1 MSKKNIALLGA
12 TLVSVIY
19 GLTFTIAKDVMPQY
33 IDAYGFILLRV
44 GGTTLLFWLF
54 WFFMPKEK
62 IALND
67 FPRIIAAAFFGV
79 AFNMLT
85 FFKGLSLTSP
95 ISAAV
100 IMVSTPMIVLVLSA
114 IIMKEPMKK
123 RMVSGIILG
132 LIGTAFLI
140 LYGKSIGSTT
150 HGGFGNF
157 LVLVNAISY
166 GFYLIIVKKLME
178 KYNAFTFV
186 KWIYSFGLIM
196 VLPFGWSQLTTAQWI
211 LIPTLIYWKIGFVVV
226 VSTFLTYLLNLL
238 TMKEL
243 KPTTVAVFIYLQP
256 LFATIFA
263 ISLGKDKLD
272 LVKIVSAILIFIG
285 VYLVTSS
292 PNSSNK
298 PNKIRRMLPLGLRAN
313 FLLSLTSFRK

>member
-1 MSKKNIALLGA
+1 MSKRNLALIGA
-12 TLVSVIY
+12 TIVSIIY
-19 GLTFTIAKDVMPQY
+19 GVTFTIAKDVMPLY

-44 GGTTLLFWLF
+44 GGSVLLFWLV
-54 WFFMPKEK
+54 WLFMPKEK
-62 IALND
+62 IAISD

-100 IMVSTPMIVLVLSA
+100 IMVSTPMIVLTLSA
-114 IIMKEPMKK
+114 IIMKERMQK
-123 RMVSGIILG
+123 RMVFGIILG

-140 LYGKSIGSTT
+140 LYGKSIGSATNA
-150 HGGFGNF
+150 GLGNF

-166 GFYLIIVKKLME
+166 GFYLIIVKKLMD

-186 KWIYSFGLIM
+186 KWIYLFGFIM
-196 VLPFGWSQLTTAQWI
+196 VLPFGWSQFQTVNWALVPMDI
-211 LIPTLIYWKIGFVVV
+211 CWKIGFVVV
-226 VSTFLTYLLNLL
+226 FSTFLTYLLNLL
-238 TMKEL
+238 SMKEL

-263 ISLGKDKLD
+263 ISLGKDELN
-272 LVKIVSAILIFIG
+272 LVKIGSAVLIFVG
-285 VYLVTSS
+285 VYLVTLKKSVQ
-292 PNSSNK
+292 
-298 PNKIRRMLPLGLRAN
+298 
-313 FLLSLTSFRK
+313 

>member
-1 MSKKNIALLGA
+1 MSKRNLALIGA
-12 TLVSVIY
+12 TIVSIIY
-19 GLTFTIAKDVMPQY
+19 GVTFTIAKDVMPLY

-44 GGTTLLFWLF
+44 GGSVLLFWLV
-54 WFFMPKEK
+54 WLFMPKEK
-62 IALND
+62 LALSD

-100 IMVSTPMIVLVLSA
+100 IMVSTPMIVLTLSA
-114 IIMKEPMKK
+114 IIMKERMQK
-123 RMVSGIILG
+123 RMVFGIILG

-140 LYGKSIGSTT
+140 LYGKSIGSATNA
-150 HGGFGNF
+150 GLGNF

-166 GFYLIIVKKLME
+166 GFYLIIVKKLMD

-186 KWIYSFGLIM
+186 KWIYLFGFIM
-196 VLPFGWSQLTTAQWI
+196 VLPFGWSQFQTVNWALVPMDI
-211 LIPTLIYWKIGFVVV
+211 CWKIGFVVIF
-226 VSTFLTYLLNLL
+226 STFLTYLLNLL
-238 TMKEL
+238 SMKEL

-263 ISLGKDKLD
+263 ISLGKDELS
-272 LVKIVSAILIFIG
+272 LVKIGSAVLIFVG
-285 VYLVTSS
+285 VYLVTQ
-292 PNSSNK
+292 K
-298 PNKIRRMLPLGLRAN
+298 K
-313 FLLSLTSFRK
+313 K